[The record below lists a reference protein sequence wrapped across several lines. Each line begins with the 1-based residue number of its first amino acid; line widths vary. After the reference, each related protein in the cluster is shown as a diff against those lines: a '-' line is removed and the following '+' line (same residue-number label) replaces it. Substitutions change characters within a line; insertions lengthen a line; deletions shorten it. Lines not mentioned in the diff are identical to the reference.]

1 MHGTMNVKYKDTCER
16 HKMRNKTKIIQS
28 NSSVCTEMIQK
39 IRRDEI
45 QMTPNTT
52 RMKTINV
59 HIFFFHAV
67 IKLLKDESKNYYQTL
82 LYSTRDQCEPG
93 SPIFLV

>member
-1 MHGTMNVKYKDTCER
+1 
-16 HKMRNKTKIIQS
+16 
-28 NSSVCTEMIQK
+28 MIQK

-52 RMKTINV
+52 RMKTINFP
-59 HIFFFHAV
+59 ILFFHAI
-67 IKLLKDESKNYYQTL
+67 IKLLKDETKKYYQIL
-82 LYSTRDQCEPG
+82 LYGTTGQCEPG